1 MSKIDDLCRN
11 YERFV
16 SLPWPDHLAGAQRIW
31 FAVYDRMDE
40 RRLRARLDEFQIATS
55 RSGHKWRLCDL
66 TDIFAEW
73 MAGLE
78 YRDSYFEDPSGLS
91 SALPEFLEF
100 AADRVRGVLQQA
112 DSDTVVGV
120 LGAATLFGFSKVSEL
135 MEAIRHDVP
144 GRMLVFFPGEYEANN
159 YRLLDARDG
168 WNYLATPITAT
179 ERNPQL

>member
-16 SLPWPDHLAGAQRIW
+16 SLPWPGHLAGAQRVW

-40 RRLRARLDEFQIATS
+40 RRLRARLGEFQIATT
-55 RSGHKWRLCDL
+55 RGGHNWRLCEL

-73 MAGLE
+73 MAEQE
-78 YRDSYFEDPSGLS
+78 YRESYFEDPDSLE
-91 SALPEFLEF
+91 SAMPEFLEF
-100 AADRVRGVLQQA
+100 TAGRLRGELEQA
-112 DSDTVVGV
+112 DSDTVVAV
-120 LGAATLFGFSKVSEL
+120 LGAATLFGFVRVSAL
-135 MEAIRHDVP
+135 MDAIKDAIA
-144 GRMLVFFPGEYEANN
+144 GRLLVFFPGEQEANN

-179 ERNPQL
+179 ERN

>member
-16 SLPWPDHLAGAQRIW
+16 SLPWPDHLAGPQRIW

-40 RRLRARLDEFQIATS
+40 RRLRARLGEFQIATA
-55 RSGHKWRLCDL
+55 RAGHKWQLCDL

-73 MAGLE
+73 MAGQE
-78 YRDSYFEDPSGLS
+78 YRESYFEDPDSLE
-91 SALPEFLEF
+91 SAMPEFLEF
-100 AADRVRGVLQQA
+100 TTGRLRAELQRADA
-112 DSDTVVGV
+112 DTVVAV
-120 LGAATLFGFSKVSEL
+120 LGAATLFGFIRVSEL
-135 MEAIRHDVP
+135 MDAAKDNIT
-144 GRMLVFFPGEYEANN
+144 GRLLVFFPGEYEANN

-179 ERNPQL
+179 ERS